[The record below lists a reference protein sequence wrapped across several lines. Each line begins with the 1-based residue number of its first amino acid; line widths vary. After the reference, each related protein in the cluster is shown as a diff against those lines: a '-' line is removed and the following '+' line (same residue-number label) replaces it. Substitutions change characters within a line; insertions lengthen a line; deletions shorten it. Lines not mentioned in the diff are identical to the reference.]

1 LWLDHYSNNQ
11 QETVV
16 RKITLSLCGGLVLAA
31 AFSATAETVDAKLLG
46 MLRDNGSITPAQYTE
61 LSTDLANEQKAAPAS
76 APVNKKDFDDLQQKI
91 AWAANT
97 VVSGDIR
104 VRQENISIENNDP
117 ERNQDRQRVRAR
129 VAVVSQV
136 SPDVEAG
143 VRIAS
148 GNSNDARST
157 NQDLNNYFT
166 KKDLWLDR
174 AYVNYHPTEVP
185 GLKVVGG
192 KMAQPWVNVDEMI
205 WDGDVN
211 PEGIASLYSHKFGP
225 AELFG
230 STGAFTL
237 KDNVNGNGVQFTDDL
252 RLISAQVGVRFTLA
266 DNYKFMAGGSLYHYH
281 LDGDSPVVPPATL
294 GLSANGNTSTQ
305 FQLYEGFTQLD
316 ITGLPV
322 PLTFWGQY
330 VKNPNANGP
339 QSDNDMGWLAGF
351 KTKIWNISLL
361 YSYRDV
367 QRNAVVGAFTDSDF
381 ADGFT
386 GSRGSKFQIQYPI
399 SKNFMFSTQYFM
411 TQSNAVNAQSGSDVD
426 TWLIDFVASF

>member
-1 LWLDHYSNNQ
+1 
-11 QETVV
+11 V
-16 RKITLSLCGGLVLAA
+16 RNTILSLYGGLVLAA
-31 AFSATAETVDAKLLG
+31 ALPAVAAETVDAKLLG
-46 MLRDNGSITPAQYTE
+46 MLRDNGSITPAQYAE
-61 LSTDLANEQKAAPAS
+61 LSADLANEQKTAAAS
-76 APVNKKDFDDLQQKI
+76 ASVEKKDFDDLQQKI

-104 VRQENISIENNDP
+104 VRQENTSVENQDP
-117 ERNQDRQRVRAR
+117 ERTQDRQRVRAR

-185 GLKVVGG
+185 GLKLIGG
-192 KMAQPWVNVDEMI
+192 KMAQPWISEDEMI
-205 WDGDVN
+205 WDSDVN
-211 PEGIASLYSHKFGP
+211 PEGIASLYSHKVGVV
-225 AELFG
+225 ELFG

-252 RLISAQVGVRFTLA
+252 RLISGQLGARFTVA
-266 DNYKFMAGGSLYHYH
+266 KNYKVTLGGSLYHYH
-281 LDGDSPVVPPATL
+281 LDGDSGA
-294 GLSANGNTSTQ
+294 GLTANGNTTTQ
-305 FQLYEGFTQLD
+305 FQLYEGFGQLD
-316 ITGLPV
+316 VSGLPV
-322 PLTFWGQY
+322 PLTVYGQY

-339 QSDNDMGWLAGF
+339 QSDEDMGWLAGF
-351 KTKIWNISLL
+351 KTKVWNIGLN
-361 YSYRDV
+361 YNYRDV

-381 ADGFT
+381 ASGFT
-386 GSRGSKFQIQYPI
+386 ASRGSKFQVTYPI
-399 SKNFMFSTQYFM
+399 AKNFLFSTTYFM
-411 TQSNAVNAQSGSDVD
+411 AQSNAASTQAGSDVD